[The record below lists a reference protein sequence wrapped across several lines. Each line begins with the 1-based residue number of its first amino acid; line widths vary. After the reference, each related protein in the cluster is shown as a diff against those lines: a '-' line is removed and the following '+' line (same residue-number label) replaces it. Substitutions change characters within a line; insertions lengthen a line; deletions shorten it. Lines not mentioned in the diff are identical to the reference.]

1 MCLRCLHSLGRW
13 VLVADWNFDNAA
25 EILSRNIP
33 PQRWVIDGILPEGL
47 TLLCG
52 SPKAGKSWLSLDM
65 ALHVASGA
73 PFWGHSTQ
81 PGKVLLLALEDGE
94 RRLKSRLE
102 KLLEGR
108 EDLSPAL
115 LYPCFSVPPLEAGF
129 AAGLDFQ
136 LKDFGGSER
145 VSLVVIDTLG
155 KVREPS
161 RLDGYQRDYQ
171 QLAAL
176 KKVADKYHV
185 AMLVIHHLRKM
196 PSADVFDS
204 ISGTNGI
211 LGAADGAFVLK
222 RNSRTDRNGKLFYT
236 SRDADDSAFAVK
248 FDDSCRWNLLSDDAE
263 SFDFM
268 ALPLVQFLQQIQLPW
283 TGFPADLVAEY
294 TGFCA
299 SKRIDTGLPLSGTAA
314 AMGRKLAGI
323 SSELWRLRLSYN
335 TKHTAKGNMLEFHN
349 L

>member
-1 MCLRCLHSLGRW
+1 M
-13 VLVADWNFDNAA
+13 ANWNFDNAA

-33 PQRWVIDGILPEGL
+33 PQRWVIDGLLPEGL

-73 PFWGHSTQ
+73 PFWGRSTQ
-81 PGKVLLLALEDGE
+81 AGNVLLLALEDGE

-136 LKDFGGSER
+136 LKDFGGGER

-268 ALPLVQFLQQIQLPW
+268 ALPLVQFLQQLPLPW
-283 TGFPADLVAEY
+283 IGFSADLAADYV
-294 TGFCA
+294 GFCTA
-299 SKRIDTGLPLSGTAA
+299 KRVDTGLPLTGTAA
-314 AMGRKLAGI
+314 AMGRKLAGL
-323 SSELWRLRLSYN
+323 SSELWRLRLSCS
-335 TKHTAKGNMLEFHN
+335 TKHTSKGSMIELKSM
-349 L
+349 

>member
-1 MCLRCLHSLGRW
+1 M
-13 VLVADWNFDNAA
+13 ADWNFDNAA

-136 LKDFGGSER
+136 LKDFGGGER

-248 FDDSCRWNLLSDDAE
+248 FDDSCRWNLLSTDTE
-263 SFDFM
+263 NFDFM
-268 ALPLVQFLQQIQLPW
+268 AMPLVQFLQQLPLPW
-283 TGFPADLVAEY
+283 TGFPADLAAEY

-299 SKRIDTGLPLSGTAA
+299 LKGIETGLPLSGAA
-314 AMGRKLAGI
+314 AVIGRKLAGI
-323 SSELWRLRLSYN
+323 SSELWRVRISYSM
-335 TKHTAKGNMLEFHN
+335 KHTARGNLIELHN